1 MGGYLDEYDG
11 IIIGAGHNGL
21 IAQARPALPGR
32 CDRLDRRLVLIRSGR
47 HGHIARENQM
57 SSSAVFIAMA
67 SAATLLSAGAPAL
80 AWGPYFTPAARR
92 AKTLGAITPIGE
104 NHETLPSAA
113 TLTVSGTISDLTR
126 GSACGWAVFGI
137 ATINAA
143 GTRVAW
149 RHHPVRTCT
158 FRAAKKFSFTY
169 HRVYQVDL
177 KVCSERRASKPSIQ
191 CTAGNPAWR
200 TLYTSPH

>member
-1 MGGYLDEYDG
+1 MNNRSPAV
-11 IIIGAGHNGL
+11 IGLTAV
-21 IAQARPALPGR
+21 AL
-32 CDRLDRRLVLIRSGR
+32 LASLSLSATATT
-47 HGHIARENQM
+47 H
-57 SSSAVFIAMA
+57 SSPTTHAAA
-67 SAATLLSAGAPAL
+67 SAST
-80 AWGPYFTPAARR
+80 WGPYYSPGGKRAR
-92 AKTLGAITPIGE
+92 ASGMITPIGE

-113 TLTVSGTISDLTR
+113 TLTVSGTVSDLTR

-149 RHHPVRTCT
+149 THHPVRTCA

>member
-1 MGGYLDEYDG
+1 M
-11 IIIGAGHNGL
+11 
-21 IAQARPALPGR
+21 
-32 CDRLDRRLVLIRSGR
+32 
-47 HGHIARENQM
+47 
-57 SSSAVFIAMA
+57 
-67 SAATLLSAGAPAL
+67 
-80 AWGPYFTPAARR
+80 
-92 AKTLGAITPIGE
+92 
-104 NHETLPSAA
+104 
-113 TLTVSGTISDLTR
+113 SDLTR

-149 RHHPVRTCT
+149 THHPVRTCA
-158 FRAAKKFSFTY
+158 FRAARKFSFTY

-177 KVCSERRASKPSIQ
+177 KVCSERRAGKPSIQ

>member
-1 MGGYLDEYDG
+1 MNDRSPAV
-11 IIIGAGHNGL
+11 IGFTAV
-21 IAQARPALPGR
+21 AL
-32 CDRLDRRLVLIRSGR
+32 L
-47 HGHIARENQM
+47 
-57 SSSAVFIAMA
+57 
-67 SAATLLSAGAPAL
+67 AAPSLSATATTHSSPTTHAAAPASI
-80 AWGPYFTPAARR
+80 WGPYYSPGGKRAR
-92 AKTLGAITPIGE
+92 ASGTITPIGE

-113 TLTVSGTISDLTR
+113 TLTVSGTVSDLTR

-143 GTRVAW
+143 GTRVDW
-149 RHHPVRTCT
+149 THHPVRTCV
-158 FRAAKKFSFTY
+158 FHAAKKFSFTY

-200 TLYTSPH
+200 TLYTSPR

>member
-1 MGGYLDEYDG
+1 
-11 IIIGAGHNGL
+11 
-21 IAQARPALPGR
+21 
-32 CDRLDRRLVLIRSGR
+32 
-47 HGHIARENQM
+47 M
-57 SSSAVFIAMA
+57 SSSAAFIAMA
-67 SAATLLSAGAPAL
+67 SAATLLSAGAPALAATTGEQGGQQIAAAPAL

-92 AKTLGAITPIGE
+92 AKTLGTITPIGE

-113 TLTVSGTISDLTR
+113 TLTVSGTVSDLTR

-149 RHHPVRTCT
+149 THHPVRTCT
-158 FRAAKKFSFTY
+158 FRTAKKFSFTY